1 MFKIV
6 ISQSNLKC
14 IIDAISHL
22 TTDAKISISED
33 GLKIQAVDAAN
44 VAMCFL
50 HAKASAFDH
59 FEAAPG
65 EIALDLQKLQSLAS
79 GKEPVSMT
87 LEEETHKLHIA
98 VGRAKYTM
106 SLLDPSSIKAGP
118 RIPQL
123 DLPCSITMTG
133 SDLQEAIKAAGKVSD
148 HVVFE
153 QTDEEFIFSAKGD
166 IDSFKMPFQLTELI
180 GIRHGISRALF
191 SLDYIQDIAKVAS
204 GSREVILE
212 TGIDYP
218 ARIAFNPVMDI
229 SVTYLMAPRI
239 ESEN

>member
-6 ISQSNLKC
+6 ISQTNLKS
-14 IIDAISHL
+14 IIDAINHL
-22 TTDAKISISED
+22 TTDAKISISAD

-50 HAKASAFDH
+50 HAKAAAFDH
-59 FEAAPG
+59 FEATPG

-79 GKEPVSMT
+79 GKDPVSMV

-106 SLLDPSSIKAGP
+106 SLLDPSSIKNAP
-118 RIPQL
+118 KIPQL

-133 SDLQEAIKAAGKVSD
+133 SDLQDAIKAAGKVSD
-148 HVVFE
+148 HVILE

-166 IDSFKMPFQLTELI
+166 IDSFRMPFQLSELT
-180 GIRHGISRALF
+180 GIRNGMSRALF
-191 SLDYIQDIAKVAS
+191 SLDYTANIAKVAS
-204 GSREVILE
+204 GSKEVKID

-218 ARIAFNPVMDI
+218 ARIAFSGSNIDI
-229 SVTYLMAPRI
+229 TYLMAPRI
-239 ESEN
+239 ETED

>member
-6 ISQSNLKC
+6 ISQSNLSS
-14 IIDAISHL
+14 IIAAVSHL
-22 TTDAKISISED
+22 TNDAKISISGD
-33 GLKIQAVDAAN
+33 GLKIEAVDAAN
-44 VAMCFL
+44 VAMVFL
-50 HAKASAFDH
+50 KAGAPAFDH
-59 FEAAPG
+59 FEATPC

-133 SDLQEAIKAAGKVSD
+133 SDLQDAIKAANKVSD
-148 HVVFE
+148 HIILE

-166 IDSFKMPFQLTELI
+166 IDSFRMPFQLTELT
-180 GIRHGISRALF
+180 GIRHGMSRALF
-191 SLDYIQDIAKVAS
+191 SLDYITDISKVAAS
-204 GSREVILE
+204 GKEVQIE

-218 ARIAFNPVMDI
+218 ARIAFIPSPDI

-239 ESEN
+239 EQE